1 MAHLERI
8 LVYPI
13 KSLDSVWVEQAEF
26 VTSGG
31 LEWDRRFAIVDD
43 AGGYVNGK
51 RDATIHRIRVEYDL
65 EPGTITISAAAP
77 DGSGRGRSIDEQ
89 TFHLEVDR
97 RAIEEL
103 LTDFFGYPVQLVR
116 DDAGGFPDDT
126 DAAGPTVISTAT
138 LDAVAGWFDDVDA
151 SEMCRRL
158 RPNLVVGD
166 VEAFWEDHLFDVPGR
181 VVPFDVGDVRI
192 HGVNPC
198 QRCVVP
204 SRDPDTGE
212 SIEGFRETFVEHRK
226 ATLPEWAN
234 EEWFDHYFR
243 VMVNTRVPESSWGER
258 IEVGETVTV
267 SEPISSTSNGP

>member
-13 KSLDSVWVEQAEF
+13 KSLDGVSVEQAEF
-26 VTSGG
+26 VPNGG
-31 LEWDRRFAIVDD
+31 FEWDRRFAIVDE
-43 AGGYVNGK
+43 AGRYVNGK
-51 RDATIHRIRVEYDL
+51 REAAIHRIRAEYDL
-65 EPGTITISAAAP
+65 DPGTITISAAAP

-89 TFHLEVDR
+89 TFHLEIDR

-103 LTDFFGYPVQLVR
+103 LTDFLGYSVQIVR

-126 DAAGPTVISTAT
+126 DASGPTVISVAT
-138 LDAVAGWFDDVDA
+138 LDAVADWFDDVDA
-151 SEMCRRL
+151 AAMCRRL

-166 VEAFWEDHLFDVPGR
+166 VEAFWEDRLFDVPGR
-181 VVPFDVGDVRI
+181 VVPFDVGDVSI

-204 SRDPDTGE
+204 TRDPDTGE
-212 SIEGFRETFVEHRK
+212 STDGFRETFVEHRK
-226 ATLPEWAN
+226 ATVPEWAN

-243 VMVNTRVPESSWGER
+243 VMVNTQVPESSWEER
-258 IEVGETVTV
+258 IEVGDFVTV
-267 SEPISSTSNGP
+267 SEPISSTE